1 MQLLLQVI
9 ILPCLGRDVT
19 LQLFQMGISLSWEC
33 VCVRMCVG
41 GGGGVKIWQ
50 SKGIKKLSM

>member
-9 ILPCLGRDVT
+9 VLPCLGRDVT

-33 VCVRMCVG
+33 VCAYVCW
-41 GGGGVKIWQ
+41 GGGVKIWQ